1 MNTSKTSTVAAEMV
15 GSRGERDVLVMHI
28 HFGDVLESFCLGKG
42 DGKGGLMVTVTK
54 FVFALIFILIKQGC
68 K

>member
-1 MNTSKTSTVAAEMV
+1 MV
-15 GSRGERDVLVMHI
+15 SSRGERDVLVMHI